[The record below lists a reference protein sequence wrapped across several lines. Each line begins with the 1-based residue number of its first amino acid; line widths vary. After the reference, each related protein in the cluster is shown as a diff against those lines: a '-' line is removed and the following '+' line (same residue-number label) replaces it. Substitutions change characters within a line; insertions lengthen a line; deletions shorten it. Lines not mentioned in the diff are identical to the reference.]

1 MKSKKCKIKLEGYEI
16 ERVRSIINAIKN
28 FNIATSHKADIDY
41 DTIRGLDEADDFL
54 ARHFGL
60 YQPSSEDFVRNLYND
75 YQWDE
80 DVKDDC

>member
-16 ERVRSIINAIKN
+16 ERVRSIINAIKD
-28 FNIATSHKADIDY
+28 FNIATSDKVGIDY
-41 DTIRGLDEADDFL
+41 DNIRELDGADDFL
-54 ARHFGL
+54 ARRFGL
-60 YQPSSEDFVRNLYND
+60 VQPSNKDFVRNWHMD

>member
-16 ERVRSIINAIKN
+16 ERVRRIVNAIKD
-28 FNIATSHKADIDY
+28 FNIATSDKVGIDY
-41 DTIRGLDEADDFL
+41 DNIRELDGADDFL

-60 YQPSSEDFVRNLYND
+60 VQPSDTDFVRNWYID

-80 DVKDDC
+80 DAT

>member
-1 MKSKKCKIKLEGYEI
+1 MKSKKCNIKLEGRQI
-16 ERVRSIINAIKN
+16 ERLRDIVNAIKDL
-28 FNIATSHKADIDY
+28 NIATSDKACIDY
-41 DTIRGLDEADDFL
+41 DTIRELDGADDFL

-60 YQPSSEDFVRNLYND
+60 AQPSNKNFGTGWYAD

>member
-16 ERVRSIINAIKN
+16 ERMRRIVNAIKDL
-28 FNIATSHKADIDY
+28 NITTSDKACIDY
-41 DTIRGLDEADDFL
+41 DTIRELDGADDFL

-60 YQPSSEDFVRNLYND
+60 VQPSETDFVRNWYID

-80 DVKDDC
+80 GGE

>member
-16 ERVRSIINAIKN
+16 ERVRSIINAIKD
-28 FNIATSHKADIDY
+28 FNIATSDKACIDY
-41 DTIRGLDEADDFL
+41 DTIRELDGADDFL

-60 YQPSSEDFVRNLYND
+60 VQPSETDFVRNWDVD

-80 DVKDDC
+80 DAT

>member
-16 ERVRSIINAIKN
+16 ERMRNIVNAIKDL
-28 FNIATSHKADIDY
+28 NITTSDKACIDY
-41 DTIRGLDEADDFL
+41 DTIRELDGADDFL

-60 YQPSSEDFVRNLYND
+60 VQPSETDFVRNWYVD

-80 DVKDDC
+80 KEDDA

>member
-16 ERVRSIINAIKN
+16 ERMRSIVNAIKDL
-28 FNIATSHKADIDY
+28 NITTSDKACIDY
-41 DTIRGLDEADDFL
+41 DTIRELDGADDFL

-60 YQPSSEDFVRNLYND
+60 VQPSETDFVRNWYVD

-80 DVKDDC
+80 DVEE